1 MEVKEMESTTPAEA
15 TLDEK
20 QMEAAINE
28 MFQEMDRL
36 DERIRRNQSE
46 TELLRIQT
54 QAILKELKKVP

>member
-1 MEVKEMESTTPAEA
+1 MESTTPAEA